1 MRMSDLSLAIGI
13 GGVTVRVHTSDTR
26 FLRILED
33 RYSGFPGADQADY
46 EFTVDLIPDVPV
58 SDDEADDNVTV
69 TKTEGIWKLR
79 RGDFLAEWDPAACR
93 GHIRQSINPYSI
105 DAVLRIVHSLVL
117 APRGGVLL
125 HAASGILNGRA
136 FLFSGVSGAGK
147 TTMASLAPPD
157 ATLLTDEIS
166 YIRNEGG
173 VYYAYGTPF
182 AGELAK
188 PGENVRA
195 PIGAIYLLA
204 QGPENRIDPVSGAD
218 ATRALMRNI
227 LFFASDPELTGAIFD
242 TACHLVEHVPV
253 RRLTFFPDARVWDIV
268 GSTGFSL

>member
-1 MRMSDLSLAIGI
+1 
-13 GGVTVRVHTSDTR
+13 
-26 FLRILED
+26 
-33 RYSGFPGADQADY
+33 
-46 EFTVDLIPDVPV
+46 
-58 SDDEADDNVTV
+58 
-69 TKTEGIWKLR
+69 
-79 RGDFLAEWDPAACR
+79 
-93 GHIRQSINPYSI
+93 
-105 DAVLRIVHSLVL
+105 
-117 APRGGVLL
+117 
-125 HAASGILNGRA
+125 
-136 FLFSGVSGAGK
+136 
-147 TTMASLAPPD
+147 MASLAPPD

-166 YIRNEGG
+166 YIRYEGG

-204 QGPENRIDPVSGAD
+204 QGTDNRIDPVSGAD

-268 GSTGFSL
+268 DSTGLSL